1 MNAYCLSPY
10 FAQPWKNK
18 GTKAERRCQV
28 VSPVR
33 GSIYP
38 TTPGRCLSA
47 LFLRKRILKRETHHH
62 FEQLAVLGD
71 QLFLT
76 SKCLS
81 HKLVLALS
89 LGDMENQSPPS
100 FLHPAL
106 SKEKCQS
113 SLYGTTQNPPGFL
126 NPLLPWHTS
135 LRTFLYL
142 FASNL
147 PKLYQ
152 VWLSCW
158 QQSLP
163 DCFSSSF
170 KCYTCHQTL
179 MYA

>member
-33 GSIYP
+33 GNISHHSWEMSICLVLEKKNLEKGD
-38 TTPGRCLSA
+38 TPPLWTAGCSGRSA
-47 LFLRKRILKRETHHH
+47 LSDIQISF
-62 FEQLAVLGD
+62 
-71 QLFLT
+71 
-76 SKCLS
+76 SC
-81 HKLVLALS
+81 KLVLALS
-89 LGDMENQSPPS
+89 LGDMENQSLPS
-100 FLHPAL
+100 FFHPAL

-113 SLYGTTQNPPGFL
+113 SLYGTTQNPPVFL

-135 LRTFLYL
+135 LRTSLYL

-158 QQSLP
+158 LQSLA